1 MKILFVCSSN
11 ICRSPYCEY
20 LLKRMAKEDKEL
32 SQIIEKVSS
41 AAVLNQSFKIHPK
54 AVVALKREGF
64 SEEEIY
70 AHKPRFKWCAWK
82 DFKEADLIIGM
93 NNANRFFTPI
103 QFKKKFQTLSFAAT
117 GEEVFIEDPW
127 LMKDINDYLKVMD
140 TIKNYLVKFVEN
152 LKKSAQNIN

>member
-11 ICRSPYCEY
+11 ICRSPFCEMVFS
-20 LLKRMAKEDKEL
+20 KMAKEDEVL
-32 SQIIEKVSS
+32 SQLVEKVSS

-54 AVVALKREGF
+54 AVVALEREGF
-64 SEEEIY
+64 TKEEIY

-93 NNANRFFTPI
+93 NKVNGFFTPI
-103 QFKKKFQTLSFAAT
+103 PFKKKFKTLSYAAV
-117 GEEVFIEDPW
+117 GKEEFIEDPW

-140 TIKNYLVKFVEN
+140 TIKNYLIIFAQKLKEN
-152 LKKSAQNIN
+152 N

>member
-11 ICRSPYCEY
+11 ICRSPYCEM
-20 LLKRMAKEDKEL
+20 LFRKMAKEDEVL
-32 SQIIEKVSS
+32 SQLVEKVSS

-54 AVVALKREGF
+54 AVVALEREGF
-64 SEEEIY
+64 TKEEIY

-103 QFKKKFQTLSFAAT
+103 QFKKKFQTLSFAAV

-140 TIKNYLVKFVEN
+140 TIKNYLVIFAQK
-152 LKKSAQNIN
+152 LKEQNQAK

>member
-11 ICRSPYCEY
+11 ICRSPYCEMVFS
-20 LLKRMAKEDKEL
+20 KMVKEDEVL
-32 SQIIEKVSS
+32 SQLVEKVSS

-54 AVVALKREGF
+54 AVIALEREGF
-64 SEEEIY
+64 TKEEIY
-70 AHKPRFKWCAWK
+70 AHKPRFKWFAWK

-93 NNANRFFTPI
+93 NNANRLFTPI
-103 QFKKKFQTLSFAAT
+103 QFKKKFQTLSFAAV

-140 TIKNYLVKFVEN
+140 TIKNYLVIFAEK
-152 LKKSAQNIN
+152 LKQQK